1 MLRDYLRKE
10 DILFLDTST
19 LPNAVRE
26 LIALDTTADERA
38 LITAVFIAPGK
49 QSFAQIAPGVY
60 VPHARVH
67 RLRRVIA
74 RLGIVKAQRGSSP
87 DGTRIVLLLAIPAT
101 ETATELQLLQGVSSV
116 LPAIADALSLA
127 QTADDAL
134 ALLCEGEEKARP
146 SYRNLTQAQVAF
158 ELATNIEHGLSSQE
172 AASRLA
178 EFGPNIVRR
187 GRRVPWYAKLVK
199 NFFSFFAILLWIAA
213 LLCYVPGVD
222 MPQLGS
228 AVIIVIIVN
237 GIFSF
242 LQEFKSDQAVEALK
256 RLMARSSRVV
266 RDGVTKE
273 IPADELVPGDVILI
287 EEGDIVP
294 ADARLIEAFEIEVDN
309 SSLTGESTSA
319 KRYKSDQP
327 VLLEGK
333 FLWIELPNIVFAGS
347 TLIKGSGRAVV
358 FATGMAT
365 EIGKIAN
372 LTLAIKS
379 EASPL
384 QKELRR
390 TVIAIS
396 LLAFSIGLTFLFL
409 GWLVAG
415 LTFVQAFI
423 FFIGIFVANVPEG
436 LLPTVT
442 LSLAMGV
449 TRMAKRNAIVKNLSS
464 VETLGCTTVICTDKT
479 GTLTQNLMMV
489 NEILADGERIR
500 VEGHGYEPRGIFYR
514 DDKVIEPQE
523 LYTHRAI
530 RKLIDCAYICNNA
543 KLERTAQG
551 MRVIGDPT
559 EGCLMTLAARAG
571 VSGIHQR
578 VHLNPFESV
587 RKRMS
592 VVVKDPRTGTKT
604 AWVKGA
610 PLEVVAC
617 CTKMIA
623 DGEITGLTAEERER
637 IHQEID
643 SLASQGYRVLGFAV
657 RDDETL
663 QLTNNYTVENTETDL
678 VFLGLAAI
686 SDPVRPG
693 VKEAIHACHTAGIR
707 IAMITGDYP
716 LTARSIGRQ
725 IGIGGENPIVKTGA
739 DIAAMTDSALKELLR
754 TGEPIF
760 ARVSPEQKLRIVSL
774 LKDLGEI
781 VAVTGDGVNDGPA
794 LKKADIG
801 IAMGLRGTD
810 VAKEAAEI
818 ILTDDNF
825 SSIVAAIEEGRAIF
839 ANIRKFASYIFNSN
853 PQELYPFI
861 LWMLIPGYPLVM
873 TVMGV
878 LAVDVGTDLIP
889 AMGLGIEPPER
900 GLMEKPPRKK
910 SDKLLSIGFILKSY
924 LVQGSILAFS
934 CFATYY
940 YFAWSMGF
948 VTGENPLMNLPAS
961 PEKLDMTR
969 ATPIYLQSLAAFFF
983 PTIAVQIGNILCK
996 RSSTESLFSRTFLQE
1011 SVRQNLL
1018 ASMRSYAPRRRSLKV
1033 DIRYH
1038 FDEPHHDDTH
1048 RAFFH
1053 QLFALLSFPLRVLY
1067 LRLSNFT
1074 MGVRRFVIAPLARA
1088 AAGFFE
1094 RHPIIFNFVSNPL
1107 VNVGILTE
1115 ILLVYVFFYTDLRKI
1130 YFFEPVPWHVY
1141 LFAFH
1146 GTFFIIAFE
1155 EIKKYFRRRGHALEV
1170 LG

>member
-1 MLRDYLRKE
+1 MLREHLQAKDVALSLSGSITE
-10 DILFLDTST
+10 ALQSLIELSDSQ
-19 LPNAVRE
+19 PERE
-26 LIALDTTADERA
+26 LLTRGLAGQEILQHAK
-38 LITAVFIAPGK
+38 V
-49 QSFAQIAPGVY
+49 AQGVM
-60 VPHARVH
+60 VPHVRLHGLGRV
-67 RLRRVIA
+67 VA
-74 RLGIVKAQRGSSP
+74 RLGIAPGGLQY
-87 DGTRIVLLLAIPAT
+87 DGEKIHVVLLLALPA
-101 ETATELQLLQGVSSV
+101 EATAMHLQLLQGVSSV
-116 LPAIADALSLA
+116 LPAIEHALCAADSAEA
-127 QTADDAL
+127 VL
-134 ALLCEGEEKARP
+134 ALLRTGEEQAKP
-146 SYRNLTQAQVAF
+146 SFRNLTQQQVEF
-158 ELATNIEHGLSSQE
+158 ELATSVERGLSSRE
-172 AASRLA
+172 ASARLV
-178 EFGPNIVRR
+178 EFGRNLVRR
-187 GRRVPWYAKLVK
+187 GRRIPSYVKLLR
-199 NFFSFFAILLWIAA
+199 NFFSFFAVLLWIAA
-213 LLCYVPGVD
+213 SLCYVPGVD
-222 MPQLGS
+222 MPQLGT
-228 AVIIVIIVN
+228 AILIVVIVN
-237 GIFSF
+237 GFFSF
-242 LQEFKSDQAVEALK
+242 LQEFKSDKAVEALK
-256 RLMARSSRVV
+256 RLMANSSRVI
-266 RDGVTKE
+266 RDGITQE
-273 IPADELVPGDVILI
+273 IPADELVPGDVILV

-294 ADARLIEAFEIEVDN
+294 ADARLVEAFEIEVDN

-333 FLWIELPNIVFAGS
+333 FLWIELPNIIFAGS

-365 EIGKIAN
+365 EIGKIAD

-409 GWLVAG
+409 GWLAAG
-415 LTFVQAFI
+415 LTFIQAFI

-489 NEILADGERIR
+489 NEILADGERVRI
-500 VEGHGYEPRGIFYR
+500 EGHGYEPRGIFYR
-514 DDKVIEPQE
+514 GSESITPEE
-523 LYTHRAI
+523 LYRNRAM

-543 KLERTAQG
+543 KLERTAHG
-551 MRVIGDPT
+551 TRIIGDPT
-559 EGCLMTLAARAG
+559 EGCLQTLAARAG

-592 VVVKDPRTGTKT
+592 VVVKDPRTGTRT
-604 AWVKGA
+604 AWIKGA
-610 PLEVVAC
+610 PLEVVSC
-617 CTKMIA
+617 CTKIMQG
-623 DGEITGLTAEERER
+623 GEICGLTDDQRER
-637 IHQEID
+637 IHREID
-643 SLASQGYRVLGFAV
+643 QLAAQGYRVLGFAV
-657 RDDETL
+657 RDDAVL
-663 QLTNNYTVENTETDL
+663 QEIKEYTVANTEADL
-678 VFLGLAAI
+678 VFLGLTAI

-707 IAMITGDYP
+707 ITMITGDYP
-716 LTARSIGRQ
+716 LTARSIGMQ
-725 IGIGGENPIVKTGA
+725 IGLGGEEPVVKTGTE
-739 DIAAMTDSALKELLR
+739 ITFMTDSALKDLLR
-754 TGEPIF
+754 NGEPIF
-760 ARVSPEQKLRIVSL
+760 ARVSPEQKLRIVTL
-774 LKDLGEI
+774 LKELGEI

-801 IAMGLRGTD
+801 ISMGLRGTD

-839 ANIRKFASYIFNSN
+839 ANIRKFAAYVLNSN
-853 PQELYPFI
+853 PQEMYPFI
-861 LWMLIPGYPLVM
+861 LWMLIPGYPLAM

-889 AMGLGIEPPER
+889 AMGLGIEPPEK
-900 GLMEKPPRKK
+900 GLMEKPPRRRQ
-910 SDKLLSIGFILKSY
+910 DKLLSIGFILQSY

-940 YFAWSMGF
+940 YFAWTIGLVSEG
-948 VTGENPLMNLPAS
+948 NLLMHLPAS
-961 PEKLDMTR
+961 PEKLDLTKSSHV
-969 ATPIYLQSLAAFFF
+969 YLQSLAAFFF
-983 PTIAVQIGNILCK
+983 PTIAVQIGNVLCK
-996 RSSTESLFSRTFLQE
+996 RSSTASLFSREFLQPA
-1011 SVRQNLL
+1011 VRTGLL
-1018 ASMRSYAPRRRSLKV
+1018 ESMRSYAPRKRSLKV

-1038 FDEPHHDDTH
+1038 FEEAHHDDTH

-1053 QLFALLSFPLRVLY
+1053 QLFVLLGFPFRVLY
-1067 LRLSNFT
+1067 MRLSNFT
-1074 MGVRRFVIAPLARA
+1074 MGVRRFIIAPLARL
-1088 AAGFFE
+1088 AAGFFD

-1130 YFFEPVPWHVY
+1130 YFFEPVPWHAY

-1146 GTFFIIAFE
+1146 GTFLIIAFE
-1155 EIKKYFRRRGHALEV
+1155 ETKKYFRRRGHELEF

>member
-1 MLRDYLRKE
+1 MLREYLQAKDVALSLSGSFTGALE
-10 DILFLDTST
+10 S
-19 LPNAVRE
+19 
-26 LIALDTTADERA
+26 LIALSESPSECELLTRGFSGQDILQHAK
-38 LITAVFIAPGK
+38 V
-49 QSFAQIAPGVY
+49 APGVL
-60 VPHARVH
+60 VPHVRLH
-67 RLRRVIA
+67 GLRRVVA
-74 RLGIVKAQRGSSP
+74 RLGIAP
-87 DGTRIVLLLAIPAT
+87 DGLQLEGEKIRVVLLLALPA
-101 ETATELQLLQGVSSV
+101 EATAMHLQLLQGVSSV
-116 LPAIADALSLA
+116 LPAIEHALCAADSADAV
-127 QTADDAL
+127 L
-134 ALLCEGEEKARP
+134 ALLRKGEERAKP
-146 SYRNLTQAQVAF
+146 SFRNLTQQQVEF
-158 ELATNIEHGLSSQE
+158 ELATSVDHGLSSRE
-172 AASRLA
+172 AAARLA
-178 EFGPNIVRR
+178 EFGPNRVRR
-187 GRRVPWYAKLVK
+187 GRRVPWYIKLTR
-199 NFFSFFAILLWIAA
+199 NFFSFFAVLLWLAAA
-213 LLCYVPGVD
+213 LCYAPGVD
-222 MPQLGS
+222 MPQLGM
-228 AVIIVIIVN
+228 AILIVVIVN
-237 GIFSF
+237 GLFSF
-242 LQEFKSDQAVEALK
+242 LQEFKSDKAVEALK
-256 RLMARSSRVV
+256 RLMANSSRVV
-266 RDGVTKE
+266 RDGVTRE
-273 IPADELVPGDVILI
+273 IPAEDLVPGDVILV

-294 ADARLIEAFEIEVDN
+294 ADARLVEAFEIEVDN

-333 FLWIELPNIVFAGS
+333 FLWIELPNIIFAGS

-365 EIGKIAN
+365 EIGKIAD

-409 GWLVAG
+409 GWLAAG
-415 LTFVQAFI
+415 LTFIQAFI

-489 NEILADGERIR
+489 NEIFADGERIR
-500 VEGHGYEPRGIFYR
+500 VEGHGYEPRGTFYR
-514 DDKVIEPQE
+514 GQTVITPDE
-523 LYTHRAI
+523 LYRNRAM

-543 KLERTAQG
+543 KLERTARG
-551 MRVIGDPT
+551 TRVIGDPT
-559 EGCLMTLAARAG
+559 EGCLRTLAARAG

-592 VVVKDPRTGTKT
+592 VMVKDPRTGTKT

-610 PLEVVAC
+610 PLELVSC
-617 CTKMIA
+617 CTKIIIG
-623 DGEITGLTAEERER
+623 GEVKEFTPAERER
-637 IHQEID
+637 IHAQVDE
-643 SLASQGYRVLGFAV
+643 LATQGYRVLAFAV
-657 RDDETL
+657 RDDAAL
-663 QLTNNYTVENTETDL
+663 QQINEYTVDNTEREL
-678 VFLGLAAI
+678 VFLGLTAI

-707 IAMITGDYP
+707 IVMITGDYP
-716 LTARSIGRQ
+716 LTARSIGMQ
-725 IGIGGENPIVKTGA
+725 IGLGGENPVVKTGSE
-739 DIAAMTDSALKELLR
+739 IAFMTDSALMDLLKS
-754 TGEPIF
+754 GEPIF
-760 ARVSPEQKLRIVSL
+760 ARVSPEQKLRIVTL
-774 LKDLGEI
+774 LKEEGEI

-889 AMGLGIEPPER
+889 AMGLGIEPPEK
-900 GLMEKPPRKK
+900 GLMEKPPRRK
-910 SDKLLSIGFILKSY
+910 SDKLLSIGFILKAY

-940 YFAWSMGF
+940 YFAWSAGF
-948 VTGENPLMNLPAS
+948 MSEGNPLMHLPAS
-961 PEKLDMTR
+961 PDKLDMTK
-969 ATPIYLQSLAAFFF
+969 ATHIYLQSLAAFFF
-983 PTIAVQIGNILCK
+983 PTIAVQIGNIMCK
-996 RSSTESLFSRTFLQE
+996 RSQTASLFSRDFLQPAVRERLLE
-1011 SVRQNLL
+1011 SL
-1018 ASMRSYAPRRRSLKV
+1018 RSYMPRKRSLKV
-1033 DIRYH
+1033 EIRYH
-1038 FDEPHHDDTH
+1038 FEEAHHDDTH

-1053 QLFALLSFPLRVLY
+1053 QLFVLLGFPFRVLY
-1067 LRLSNFT
+1067 MRLSNFT
-1074 MGVRRFVIAPLARA
+1074 MGVRRFVLAPLARA

-1094 RHPIIFNFVSNPL
+1094 RRPIIFNFVSNPL

-1115 ILLVYVFFYTDLRKI
+1115 VLLVYAFFYTDLRKI

-1146 GTFFIIAFE
+1146 GTFLIIAFE
-1155 EIKKYFRRRGHALEV
+1155 EVKKYFRRRGHALEF

>member
-1 MLRDYLRKE
+1 MLREYLQSE
-10 DILFLDTST
+10 NVVLNLSGSVND
-19 LPNAVRE
+19 
-26 LIALDTTADERA
+26 ALGLLLAKGTTDSERQM
-38 LITAVFIAPGK
+38 LLSGFTAQLNTGFAQVAPG
-49 QSFAQIAPGVY
+49 IL
-60 VPHARVH
+60 VPHL
-67 RLRRVIA
+67 RLPGLKKVIA
-74 RLGIVKAQRGSSP
+74 RLGLAPGGLDLNGHKI
-87 DGTRIVLLLAIPAT
+87 RIILLLALPA
-101 ETATELQLLQGVSSV
+101 EATATHLQLLQGVSSV
-116 LPAIADALSLA
+116 LPANEQALCAATSAEAVLA
-127 QTADDAL
+127 VLRA
-134 ALLCEGEEKARP
+134 GEEQAKP
-146 SYRNLTQAQVAF
+146 SFRNLTQQQVAF
-158 ELATNIEHGLSSQE
+158 ELATDLERGLNSAE
-172 AASRLA
+172 AAARISQ
-178 EFGPNIVRR
+178 FGPNVVRR
-187 GRRVPWYAKLVK
+187 GRRVPWYVKLLR

-213 LLCYVPGVD
+213 ALCYVPGVD
-222 MPQLGS
+222 MPQLGT
-228 AVIIVIIVN
+228 AILIVVIVN
-237 GIFSF
+237 GFFSF
-242 LQEFKSDQAVEALK
+242 LQEFKSDKAVEALK
-256 RLMARSSRVV
+256 RLMARTSRVL
-266 RDGVTKE
+266 RDGE
-273 IPADELVPGDVILI
+273 IREIDAEQLVPGDVILI
-287 EEGDIVP
+287 EEGDVVP
-294 ADARLIEAFEIEVDN
+294 ADARLVEAFEIEVDN

-327 VLLEGK
+327 VILEGK

-365 EIGKIAN
+365 EIGKIAD
-372 LTLAIKS
+372 LTLAIRS

-415 LTFVQAFI
+415 LSFVQAFI

-489 NEILADGERIR
+489 NEIIADGERLRI
-500 VEGHGYEPRGIFYR
+500 EGQGYEPRGVFFRAEQQIT
-514 DDKVIEPQE
+514 QE
-523 LYTHRAI
+523 QLYQNRAT

-543 KLERTAQG
+543 KLERTSRG
-551 MRVIGDPT
+551 TRVIGDPT
-559 EGCLMTLAARAG
+559 EGCLQTLAARAG

-592 VVVKDPRTGTKT
+592 VVVKDPRTAVKT

-617 CTKMIA
+617 CTKAII
-623 DGEITGLTAEERER
+623 DGEIRELDSQERER
-637 IHQEID
+637 IHREID
-643 SLASQGYRVLGFAV
+643 ELAAKGYRVLGFAV
-657 RDDETL
+657 REDAAL
-663 QLTNNYTVENTETDL
+663 QAISEYTVENTETNL
-678 VFLGLAAI
+678 VFLGLTAI

-707 IAMITGDYP
+707 IFMITGDYP
-716 LTARSIGRQ
+716 LTARSIGIK
-725 IGIGGENPIVKTGA
+725 IGLGGDDPIVKTGTEISSMS
-739 DIAAMTDSALKELLR
+739 DGALKDLLR
-754 TGEPIF
+754 SGEAIF
-760 ARVSPEQKLRIVSL
+760 ARVSPEQKLRIVAL
-774 LKDLGEI
+774 LKELGEI

-818 ILTDDNF
+818 VLTDDNF

-839 ANIRKFASYIFNSN
+839 ANIRKFAAYIFNSN

-878 LAVDVGTDLIP
+878 LAVDVGTDLVP
-889 AMGLGIEPPER
+889 AMGLGIEPPEK
-900 GLMEKPPRKK
+900 GIMEKPPRRKR
-910 SDKLLSIGFILKSY
+910 DKLLSIGFILKSY

-940 YFAWSMGF
+940 YFAWTMGF
-948 VTGENPLMNLPAS
+948 VRDGNPLMHLPLS
-961 PEKLDMTR
+961 PEKLDMSQ
-969 ATPIYLQSLAAFFF
+969 ASHVYLQSLAAFFI

-996 RSSTESLFSRTFLQE
+996 RSSTASLFSSDFLQE
-1011 SVRQNLL
+1011 NVRAGLL
-1018 ASMRSYAPRRRSLKV
+1018 EAMRGYTPKRRSLSV
-1033 DIRYH
+1033 NIRYH
-1038 FDEPHHDDTH
+1038 FTEVHHDDTH
-1048 RAFFH
+1048 RAFFY
-1053 QLFALLSFPLRVLY
+1053 QLFTLLGFPFRVLY
-1067 LRLSNFT
+1067 MRLSNFT
-1074 MGVRRFVIAPLARA
+1074 VGVRRFLIAPVLRA
-1088 AAGFFE
+1088 LAGFFE
-1094 RHPIIFNFVSNPL
+1094 RHPILFNFVSNPL
-1107 VNVGILTE
+1107 INIGIASE
-1115 ILLVYVFFYTDLRKI
+1115 ILLCYVFFHTDLRKI

-1141 LFAFH
+1141 AFALH
-1146 GTFFIIAFE
+1146 GTVLIVVFE
-1155 EIKKYFRRRGHALEV
+1155 EVKKYFRRRGHALEF

>member
-1 MLRDYLRKE
+1 MLREYLQPR
-10 DILFLDTST
+10 DVALSLAGT
-19 LPNAVRE
+19 LSEALQS
-26 LIALDTTADERA
+26 LIALSESPSERE
-38 LITAVFIAPGK
+38 LLTRGFSGQEVL
-49 QSFAQIAPGVY
+49 QHAQVSPGVL
-60 VPHARVH
+60 VPHVRLH
-67 RLRRVIA
+67 GLRRVIA
-74 RLGIVKAQRGSSP
+74 RLGIAPTGLSF
-87 DGTRIVLLLAIPAT
+87 DGEKIRIVLLLALPA
-101 ETATELQLLQGVSSV
+101 EATALHLQLLQGVSSV
-116 LPAIADALSLA
+116 LPAIEHALCAADSAEA
-127 QTADDAL
+127 AL
-134 ALLCEGEEKARP
+134 ALLRTGEEQAKP
-146 SYRNLTQAQVAF
+146 SYRNLTQQQVAF
-158 ELATNIEHGLSSQE
+158 ELATHLEAGLSSEE
-172 AASRLA
+172 AATRLR
-178 EFGPNIVRR
+178 EFGANVVRR
-187 GRRVPWYAKLVK
+187 GRRIPWYLKLLRH
-199 NFFSFFAILLWIAA
+199 FFSFFAVLLWAA
-213 LLCYVPGVD
+213 AAMCFVPGVD
-222 MPQLGS
+222 MPQLGT
-228 AVIIVIIVN
+228 AILIVVIVN
-237 GIFSF
+237 GFFSF
-242 LQEFKSDQAVEALK
+242 LQEFKSDKAVEALK
-256 RLMARSSRVV
+256 RLMANSSRVI
-266 RDGVTKE
+266 RDGVARE

-294 ADARLIEAFEIEVDN
+294 ADARLVEAFEIEVDN

-327 VLLEGK
+327 VLLEGR

-365 EIGKIAN
+365 EIGKIAD
-372 LTLAIKS
+372 LTLGIKS

-409 GWLVAG
+409 GWLAAG
-415 LTFVQAFI
+415 LTFIQAFI

-489 NEILADGERIR
+489 SEIIADGERIR
-500 VEGHGYEPRGIFYR
+500 VEGHGYEPRGRFLRGDQEIS
-514 DDKVIEPQE
+514 PQE
-523 LYTHRAI
+523 LYRNLAV
-530 RKLIDCAYICNNA
+530 RRLIDCAYICNNA
-543 KLERTAQG
+543 KLERTASG
-551 MRVIGDPT
+551 TRVLGDPT
-559 EGCLMTLAARAG
+559 EGCLQTLAARAG

-592 VVVKDPRTGTKT
+592 VVVAEPDGKKT

-610 PLEVVAC
+610 PLEVISC
-617 CTKMIA
+617 CTKLIA
-623 DGEITGLTAEERER
+623 EGEVSYLTPEARER
-637 IHQEID
+637 IHGEVDQ
-643 SLASQGYRVLGFAV
+643 LAAQGYRVLAFAV
-657 RDDETL
+657 RDDAAL
-663 QLTNNYTVENTETDL
+663 QQTNAYTVANTEKDL
-678 VFLGLAAI
+678 IFLGLSAI

-707 IAMITGDYP
+707 IVMITGDYP
-716 LTARSIGRQ
+716 LTARSIGMQ
-725 IGIGGENPIVKTGA
+725 IGLGGDNPVVRTGSE
-739 DIAAMTDSALKELLR
+739 IAFMTDSALKALLKN
-754 TGEPIF
+754 GEPIF
-760 ARVSPEQKLRIVSL
+760 ARVSPEQKLRIVTL
-774 LKDLGEI
+774 LKELDEI

-794 LKKADIG
+794 LRKADIG

-853 PQELYPFI
+853 PQELYPFL

-889 AMGLGIEPPER
+889 AMGLGMEPPEK
-900 GLMEKPPRKK
+900 GLMEKPPRRK
-910 SDKLLSIGFILKSY
+910 SDKLLSIGFILKAY

-940 YFAWSMGF
+940 YFAWTMGF

-961 PEKLDMTR
+961 PEGLDMAK
-969 ATPIYLQSLAAFFF
+969 ATPLYLQSLAAFFF

-996 RSSTESLFSRTFLQE
+996 RSSTTSLFSREFLQPA
-1011 SVRQNLL
+1011 VRTALL
-1018 ASMRSYAPRRRSLKV
+1018 ERMRSYSPRKRSLKLE
-1033 DIRYH
+1033 IRYH
-1038 FDEPHHDDTH
+1038 FEDAHHDDTH

-1053 QLFALLSFPLRVLY
+1053 QLFTLLGFPFRVLY
-1067 LRLSNFT
+1067 LRLSNLT
-1074 MGVRRFVIAPLARA
+1074 IRLRRFIVAPLLRRA
-1088 AAGFFE
+1088 ADFFE
-1094 RHPIIFNFVSNPL
+1094 RHPILFNFVSNPL

-1115 ILLVYVFFYTDLRKI
+1115 VLLVYVFFYTDLRKI

-1146 GTFFIIAFE
+1146 GTFLIIAFE
-1155 EIKKYFRRRGHALEV
+1155 ETKKYFRRRGYALGF